1 MRESPLILVIDDDE
15 LDLGAME
22 VTLKAAGFQVETCE
36 SGKDALR
43 RARELQPDLVITDLM
58 MAPPD
63 GFEICRGLDEDELL
77 RSVPRIVVSAI
88 GEKMHKSTTGID
100 VQSRVDADDFMEKPV
115 DPKELGRRV
124 RELLVSGRA
133 ARGRTQGE

>member
-22 VTLKAAGFQVETCE
+22 VTLKAAGFQVVTCQSSKE
-36 SGKDALR
+36 ALR
-43 RARELQPDLVITDLM
+43 RARELQPDFVITDLM
-58 MAPPD
+58 MPPPD
-63 GFEICRGLDEDELL
+63 GFEICRGLDEDERL
-77 RSVPRIVVSAI
+77 RNVPRIVVSAI

-115 DPKELGRRV
+115 DPEELARRV
-124 RELLVSGRA
+124 RRLLVSGRVT
-133 ARGRTQGE
+133 R